1 MNPLEIAKEAI
12 RIASNAGL
20 KKDVIDLLEKQ
31 IGLLAQEKL
40 ALKRKLEL
48 SETEAANLKRKVKD
62 LEEQL
67 KHMQPKG
74 TRLDE
79 TSEKFLQLL
88 SRVPTPSLEQMARE
102 LGMPQILAHRAN
114 VLRKKGMI
122 ELVGYIPHK
131 GTVYALTGKGTAYV
145 VENDLTCQA
154 HQDGRSGKTQSN
166 TIPESPFASDC

>member
-1 MNPLEIAKEAI
+1 MLEIAKDAI

-31 IGLLAQEKL
+31 VGLLAQEKV
-40 ALKRKLEL
+40 ALKRRLEL
-48 SETEAANLKRKVKD
+48 SETEAANLKRKVTY

-79 TSEKFLQLL
+79 TSEKFLQVLL
-88 SRVPTPSLEQMARE
+88 RVPTPSLEQMARE
-102 LGMPQILAHRAN
+102 LGMQQIVAHHAN

-122 ELVGYIPHK
+122 ELVAYILHR
-131 GTVYALTGKGTAYV
+131 GTVYSLTDKGTAYV
-145 VENDLTCQA
+145 IENDLMCQA
-154 HQDGRSGKTQSN
+154 HQDRRSGKTQSN
-166 TIPESPFASDC
+166 TIPESAFASDC

>member
-1 MNPLEIAKEAI
+1 
-12 RIASNAGL
+12 
-20 KKDVIDLLEKQ
+20 
-31 IGLLAQEKL
+31 
-40 ALKRKLEL
+40 
-48 SETEAANLKRKVKD
+48 
-62 LEEQL
+62 
-67 KHMQPKG
+67 
-74 TRLDE
+74 
-79 TSEKFLQLL
+79 
-88 SRVPTPSLEQMARE
+88 MARE
-102 LGMPQILAHRAN
+102 LGMPQIVAHRAN

>member
-12 RIASNAGL
+12 RTASNAGL
-20 KKDVIDLLEKQ
+20 KRDVIDLEKQ
-31 IGLLAQEKL
+31 VGLLAQEKV

-48 SETEAANLKRKVKD
+48 SETEAANLKRKVTY
-62 LEEQL
+62 LEELL

-88 SRVPTPSLEQMARE
+88 SRVPTPSLEQIARE
-102 LGMPQILAHRAN
+102 LGMHQIVAHHAN

-122 ELVGYIPHK
+122 ELVAYIPHR
-131 GTVYALTGKGTAYV
+131 GTMYALTGTGTAYV
-145 VENDLTCQA
+145 VENDLM
-154 HQDGRSGKTQSN
+154 
-166 TIPESPFASDC
+166 